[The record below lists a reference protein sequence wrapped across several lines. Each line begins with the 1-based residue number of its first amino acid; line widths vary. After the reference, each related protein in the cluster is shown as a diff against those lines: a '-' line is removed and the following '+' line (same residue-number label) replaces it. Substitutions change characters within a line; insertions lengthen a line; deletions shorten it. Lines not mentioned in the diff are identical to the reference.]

1 MPPTRPRRVG
11 RAHDASYVLFEGLLG
26 ERQLRNAR
34 AFAASD
40 AVQAQ
45 LSEGILFDEK
55 TAANGYASE
64 EEENEAQNE
73 GGTSA
78 APPAKKQKRNVA
90 ERRSRI
96 AWLEREAAEG
106 EASPVIPPWL
116 HAQLRS
122 AARTA
127 HRLLGDKLCPIG
139 VDALGRWTPRY
150 EPVQYT
156 EYGPGERLSR
166 GVGSH
171 YASWHT
177 DSELDSDDVE
187 DTRGVTVVVLLSDGA
202 AFGGGKFQTR
212 ARGGAPQDRAPQT
225 IELKAGD
232 AIGFPA
238 ARLEHRVTK
247 VTRGLRQSLV
257 FWANRPA

>member
-156 EYGPGERLSR
+156 EYGPGEWLSR
-166 GVGSH
+166 GVGGWVGGCSCVCGRAESPSPRGPGSH

-187 DTRGVTVVVLLSDGA
+187 DTRGVTVVVPPSGLAAPLS
-202 AFGGGKFQTR
+202 
-212 ARGGAPQDRAPQT
+212 
-225 IELKAGD
+225 
-232 AIGFPA
+232 
-238 ARLEHRVTK
+238 
-247 VTRGLRQSLV
+247 
-257 FWANRPA
+257 